1 MILKN
6 QLILENLKANKLAFK
21 ITILIF
27 KILLSLKTYYDSL
40 MKSVYIIIF
49 GFVKDKSSVLSN
61 IFENKKSFMVKKE
74 FIY

>member
-49 GFVKDKSSVLSN
+49 DLLKTNPVC
-61 IFENKKSFMVKKE
+61 
-74 FIY
+74 